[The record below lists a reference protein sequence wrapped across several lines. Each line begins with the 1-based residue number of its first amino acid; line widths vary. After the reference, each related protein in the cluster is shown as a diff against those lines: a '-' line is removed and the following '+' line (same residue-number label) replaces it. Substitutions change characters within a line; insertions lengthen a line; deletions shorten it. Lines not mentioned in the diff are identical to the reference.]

1 MMMILIIAFFP
12 TPLSVVLSRRLL
24 LLSDPSQPFHEQFV
38 HFFHLERFPVNV
50 LGQTDVVAE
59 RRAHRRRRWRVHTR
73 IAAQRRAAV
82 EATSRPL
89 RTHRKRRN
97 AKKKE
102 RTKREKP
109 PTADGR
115 GGSVVAL
122 CLLHPDFEPFVMLC
136 YSRRSKSARFFSLQK
151 AFSNTQKKEK
161 KKF

>member
-1 MMMILIIAFFP
+1 MRRRILNGFFP

-97 AKKKE
+97 AKKKRE
-102 RTKREKP
+102 RREKSLP
-109 PTADGR
+109 PPM
-115 GGSVVAL
+115 GGGKVSS
-122 CLLHPDFEPFVMLC
+122 H
-136 YSRRSKSARFFSLQK
+136 SASYTPTLNL
-151 AFSNTQKKEK
+151 S
-161 KKF
+161 